1 MKLIDRY
8 ILRIFAGAMAA
19 TVIFMMGLYF
29 ILHFLAHVKHQA
41 DATVSFGANGYSL
54 FSGLCRY
61 YYVHMP
67 EVGAMFGPY
76 AILFAAMFTLHQL
89 NQNNELVPIF
99 AVGVSQFRVAVPIIL
114 ASLALSGCLL
124 LLREVVIPHHA
135 REMVLISRMMRG
147 KDNPKFDK
155 LDLIG
160 DARGN
165 VFEAKEYDGTKLRL
179 LNVWMLPNDQTELVS
194 FEYLEWNDNEA
205 QFRPSPADSMTT
217 SEFAEISDLSIYDI
231 HDERRV
237 TRRSS
242 YAQLN
247 EQCER
252 DPNNHQL
259 AVMKHEHIS
268 YAFIPLVLLLLG
280 LPLVLRGREKSVF
293 LGLSICLALSLSFF
307 TLNLALQRLGS
318 KTENFSPAAAAWLP
332 LILFGSLGLFFFE
345 KGRR

>member
-1 MKLIDRY
+1 MKMIDRY
-8 ILRIFAGAMAA
+8 ILRIFGGAMAA

-41 DATVSFGANGYSL
+41 DASVSFEANGYTL

-89 NQNNELVPIF
+89 NQNNELVPVF
-99 AVGVSQFRVAVPIIL
+99 AVGVSQFRVALPIIL
-114 ASLALSGCLL
+114 ASLALSAGLL
-124 LLREVVIPHHA
+124 VLREVVIPNNA

-155 LDLIG
+155 LDLIS
-160 DARGN
+160 DAHGN
-165 VFEAKEYDGTKLRL
+165 IFEAKEYDGTALRL
-179 LNVWMLPNDQTELVS
+179 LEVWMLPKIQTDLAY
-194 FEYLEWNDNEA
+194 FEYLEWDENRS
-205 QFRPSPADSMTT
+205 QFKPSSDDVMSAE
-217 SEFAEISDLSIYDI
+217 EFAAISDLNIYDI
-231 HDERRV
+231 ADERRV
-237 TRRSS
+237 TKRSS
-242 YAQLN
+242 YRELMLQS
-247 EQCER
+247 ER
-252 DPNNHQL
+252 MPNNRQL
-259 AVMKHEHIS
+259 AVMKHEHVS

-307 TLNLALQRLGS
+307 TLNLALQRLGAKS
-318 KTENFSPAAAAWLP
+318 ENMDPAIAAWLP
-332 LILFGSLGLFFFE
+332 LLLFGSLGLLFFA